1 MRRRTFDLITSS
13 VGVLLAVLLL
23 VAGGLLI
30 WAYTFV
36 NNQVTQQLTEQ
47 QITFPAANDPSIK
60 ALPPDD
66 AAAMKQYAGQLMTT
80 GAQAETYANH
90 FIAVHLKE
98 IGGGKTYS
106 QLSVD
111 RLVALMSSDHRLQ
124 VLDEPALAGRE
135 ANRAAWHG
143 YVTAFPDYV
152 IYPDRFVHRGDEVLV
167 LGSTAGSHPGLPD
180 QDERKLTVIWRA
192 RVRDG
197 LLVLWQVMED
207 SPGTASVPWAG

>member
-1 MRRRTFDLITSS
+1 
-13 VGVLLAVLLL
+13 VLLAVFLL
-23 VAGGLLI
+23 VAGGLLT

-36 NNQVTQQLTEQ
+36 NNQVTTQLTEQ
-47 QITFPAANDPSIK
+47 QIVFPAANDPSIK

>member
-1 MRRRTFDLITSS
+1 M
-13 VGVLLAVLLL
+13 GVLLAVFLL
-23 VAGGLLI
+23 VAGGLLT

-36 NNQVTQQLTEQ
+36 NNQVTTQLTEQ
-47 QITFPAANDPSIK
+47 QIVFPAANDPSIK

-197 LLVLWQVMED
+197 LLVLWLVMED

>member
-1 MRRRTFDLITSS
+1 M
-13 VGVLLAVLLL
+13 GVLLAVFLL
-23 VAGGLLI
+23 VAGGLLT

-36 NNQVTQQLTEQ
+36 NNQVTTQLTEQ
-47 QITFPAANDPSIK
+47 QIVFPAANDPSIK

-207 SPGTASVPWAG
+207 SPGQRAFLGLAED

>member
-1 MRRRTFDLITSS
+1 MD
-13 VGVLLAVLLL
+13 VLLAVLLL
-23 VAGGLLI
+23 VAGGLLT

-36 NNQVTQQLTEQ
+36 NNQVTTQLTEQ
-47 QITFPAANDPSIK
+47 QIVFSAANDPSIK